1 MLNHLLR
8 GAGGPSA
15 SAGLDFLPDKV
26 GKANQPAVRE
36 AEASTE
42 VVAVRPPRDKE
53 SWGLT
58 RLAIRELTSRRA
70 AAGRQYG
77 HLARCATSCR

>member
-1 MLNHLLR
+1 MGSEMCIRDRPRAARMLNHLLR

-15 SAGLDFLPDKV
+15 SAGLDFLPGKV

-42 VVAVRPPRDKE
+42 VVAVRPPPDKE
-53 SWGLT
+53 SWLVG
-58 RLAIRELTSRRA
+58 ANA
-70 AAGRQYG
+70 PGD
-77 HLARCATSCR
+77 